1 MYFHICLGDGSRL
14 IDTEHVA
21 ASQRLDTFHIMHE
34 NLLRSQTHN
43 ADGKGNARKQ
53 VKTFWDHAEHGGH
66 HRGNALTE
74 RFVGD
79 EKLLAEEQKT
89 DRNDQNADNLYQ
101 LVEGA
106 DHLGL
111 FALFHGLCLEGQ
123 TGNVGIFTD
132 LGQTALAASRDDK
145 TSGHQLV
152 ARALGNLIG
161 FTGKQRFVD
170 LYLTFKHDGISAD
183 LFSCGKYNNIIEY
196 EILRGECYL
205 STVTDRSSLRRV

>member
-1 MYFHICLGDGSRL
+1 M
-14 IDTEHVA
+14 
-21 ASQRLDTFHIMHE
+21 
-34 NLLRSQTHN
+34 
-43 ADGKGNARKQ
+43 
-53 VKTFWDHAEHGGH
+53 
-66 HRGNALTE
+66 LTE

-101 LVEGA
+101 LVEERIIS
-106 DHLGL
+106 DCSPSL
-111 FALFHGLCLEGQ
+111 HGLCLEGQ

-132 LGQTALAASRDDK
+132 LGQTALAASGDDK

-170 LYLTFKHDGISAD
+170 LYLTFKHDSISAD